1 MELWDI
7 WVFEVK
13 YLKDKWFWLTH
24 HLHITST
31 YHSVQDI
38 DVQLYFASLKIN
50 KEHELKE
57 DFLKSW
63 LFVVF
68 VVTAFYASDQYFLVF
83 VQHLNDCNEEKI
95 VARFFLKFLAEICKL
110 LKCFWL
116 YNQDCC
122 LILQRP
128 GCVKV
133 NSWSCENLV
142 TIFLLC
148 IINDQAICLIG
159 VF

>member
-50 KEHELKE
+50 KEHQLKE

-83 VQHLNDCNEEKI
+83 V
-95 VARFFLKFLAEICKL
+95 
-110 LKCFWL
+110 
-116 YNQDCC
+116 
-122 LILQRP
+122 
-128 GCVKV
+128 
-133 NSWSCENLV
+133 
-142 TIFLLC
+142 
-148 IINDQAICLIG
+148 
-159 VF
+159 